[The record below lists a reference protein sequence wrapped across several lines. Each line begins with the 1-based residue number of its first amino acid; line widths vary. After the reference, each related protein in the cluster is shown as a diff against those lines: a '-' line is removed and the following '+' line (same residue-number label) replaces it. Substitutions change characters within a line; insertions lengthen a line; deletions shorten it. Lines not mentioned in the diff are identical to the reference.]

1 MVMEPRLVV
10 TGSGPD
16 GASTV
21 LRDGP
26 PAPVT
31 IRALPGQDL
40 YLLWGTA
47 DGGTTVWTGP
57 QEPVLLPFF
66 PGPGGTR
73 LLMVRFPPR
82 SATPEPADDPADDP
96 GEIAAEAA
104 ARLPGLM
111 DTFESD
117 ESGMHAT
124 NTLDYGICLEGE
136 LWLELDGG
144 REVWLT
150 PGTCV
155 VQQGTRH
162 AWHNYG
168 DEPALMCFMDLGAR
182 REPAGRAVCAP

>member
-1 MVMEPRLVV
+1 MEPRLIV
-10 TGSGPD
+10 TGFGPD
-16 GASTV
+16 GTSTV
-21 LRDGP
+21 LHDAAA
-26 PAPVT
+26 APVT
-31 IRALPGQDL
+31 VRALPGQDL

-47 DGGTTVWTGP
+47 DGGATVGTQP
-57 QEPVLLPFF
+57 QEPVQLPFF

-82 SATPEPADDPADDP
+82 SATAVAAGDP
-96 GEIAAEAA
+96 GDIAAEAA
-104 ARLPGLM
+104 AELPGLM

-117 ESGMHAT
+117 DSGMHAT
-124 NTLDYGICLEGE
+124 DTLDYGICLEGE

-144 REVWLT
+144 KEVRLT

-168 DEPALMCFMDLGAR
+168 DAPALMCFVDIGAR
-182 REPAGRAVCAP
+182 REAAGRPAGAP